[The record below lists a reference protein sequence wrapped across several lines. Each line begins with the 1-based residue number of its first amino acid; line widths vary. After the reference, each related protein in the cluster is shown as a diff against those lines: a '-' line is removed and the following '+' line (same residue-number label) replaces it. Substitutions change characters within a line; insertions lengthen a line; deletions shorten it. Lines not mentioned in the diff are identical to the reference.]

1 MASKKGTKEGTGII
15 GKVCMMPVD
24 GLKGYERNPRK
35 NAGAVRAV
43 AASIRDFG
51 FKVPIVV
58 ERDGTIIAGHTRLL
72 AAKQLGL
79 AEVPVV
85 VADDLSPTE
94 AQAFR
99 IADNKTAE
107 LAEWDMGL
115 LKMELAELD
124 LADVDMRLY
133 GFDDVELAVLLDE
146 DDGPSSDEGDDED
159 DMTGSYVSDEKER
172 TFSTFNIDAWDEGRC
187 SGWYQMPT
195 LEACHFVPD
204 DLVRFNYI
212 KDIVAKGRTE
222 EYSKGVHFY
231 TDDYLF
237 ERIWREPEPHI
248 ERIKRFSCALTP
260 DFSLYMDYPMALKI
274 WNVYRS
280 RLIGQMM
287 QDAGIKVIPTLQWA
301 EPETFE
307 FCFDGIEPGGVVAIS
322 TVGTAINEEGKP
334 VWRAG
339 VEAALE
345 RLRAEAVV
353 VFGARC
359 DYEFGDVPVVRIK
372 PDRGFGR

>member
-1 MASKKGTKEGTGII
+1 MAAKKGTKADAGII
-15 GKVCMMPVD
+15 GKISMMPVD

-79 AEVPVV
+79 SEVPVV
-85 VADDLSPTE
+85 VADDLSPTQ

-133 GFDDVELAVLLDE
+133 GFEGAELDTLLDIGDALTGKDDEEE
-146 DDGPSSDEGDDED
+146 DDI
-159 DMTGSYVSDEKER
+159 GSYVGDEKER
-172 TFSTFNIDAWDEGRC
+172 TFSMFNLDAWDEGRC

-301 EPETFE
+301 EPETFD

-322 TVGTAINEEGKP
+322 TVGKAANEEAKP
-334 VWRAG
+334 IWRAG
-339 VEAALE
+339 VEAALA
-345 RLRAEAVV
+345 RLRPEHVV
-353 VFGARC
+353 MFGTWRGH
-359 DYEFGDVPVVRIK
+359 DLGGVPVTYIE
-372 PDRGFGR
+372 PDRGFGRC